1 MNSSLYLVREL
12 AFRRGR
18 SIATATSIALSVL
31 IAVLLTALASTFAGA
46 LKVPMKSV
54 GADVVV
60 QLSGDIPKKLEGLV
74 FPHPN
79 ALLPASM
86 VERIKA
92 TPGVVSITRGVYIW
106 ELAPDHYQS
115 VLGLEA
121 GPNGLAL
128 LNARVIE
135 GKALAESERAALL
148 DSDFAKKNNLRA
160 GSQIVVGPEK
170 FPVAGIVDAA
180 SGGKV
185 VRADVYLPL
194 KVAQELSASAPQV
207 VELYPF
213 TTTDVNLLLVK
224 VDQRELEN
232 VVAAFNKIVGSKAV
246 ISSELSFRDT
256 LDSVLFLSEKL
267 GLILAGVVAFFAAAF
282 VLRATVSAVNERR
295 REMAVL
301 QAVGWPW
308 RAIRRQIIAENT
320 VLAVIGTC
328 IGLVLAA
335 SAAYAIGSISV
346 TMELPWDLSSTPHF
360 LPDATMDR
368 RQIAT
373 VPVELPWQLLL
384 MSGVGGVAVG
394 IASAILALSGR
405 RSQPW
410 PLLRGE

>member
-1 MNSSLYLVREL
+1 MNSRRYLVREL

-18 SIATATSIALSVL
+18 SISTATSIALSVL

-46 LKVPMKSV
+46 LKVPLKSV

-92 TPGVVSITRGVYIW
+92 TPDVVSITRGVYIW

-121 GPNGLAL
+121 GPNGLAT

-135 GKALAESERAALL
+135 GKAIAESERAALL

-160 GSQIVVGPEK
+160 GSQIAVGPEK
-170 FPVAGIVDAA
+170 FQVTGIVDAA

-213 TTTDVNLLLVK
+213 TANDVNLLLVK

-282 VLRATVSAVNERR
+282 VLRATASAVNERR

-328 IGLVLAA
+328 IGLILAA

-384 MSGVGGVAVG
+384 MSGVGAVVVG
-394 IASAILALSGR
+394 IASAIFALSGR